1 MFWCIDCA
9 YCRLF
14 TEILTEEWRRLFG
27 ALAVSTEAVCFRP
40 TWMARFL
47 GGIFS
52 TWSRRYSMWWSY
64 L

>member
-1 MFWCIDCA
+1 
-9 YCRLF
+9 
-14 TEILTEEWRRLFG
+14 
-27 ALAVSTEAVCFRP
+27 VSTEAVCFRP